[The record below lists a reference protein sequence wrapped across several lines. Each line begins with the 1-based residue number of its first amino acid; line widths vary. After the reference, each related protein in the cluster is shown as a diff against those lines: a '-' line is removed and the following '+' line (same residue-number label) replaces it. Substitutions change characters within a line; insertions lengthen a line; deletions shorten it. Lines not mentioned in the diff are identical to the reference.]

1 MRKSIIVFFVSIFQL
16 FNLFAQNTEQERELV
31 RILESQKP
39 IPTDLF
45 INPNMIHPMTL
56 VSTIN
61 WRQVWNDKDD
71 SLKFISQFYDVR
83 LKFDSNKEATAFHK
97 NYLKLNSE
105 NGIKHKHH
113 GLKFEGAN
121 NFYAFDASEQINNMM
136 KMVGMRAYCFLFV
149 VDNYVVKLYLTSTID
164 SKPVKFQKLITEAI
178 SKIKKHK

>member
-1 MRKSIIVFFVSIFQL
+1 
-16 FNLFAQNTEQERELV
+16 
-31 RILESQKP
+31 
-39 IPTDLF
+39 
-45 INPNMIHPMTL
+45 
-56 VSTIN
+56 
-61 WRQVWNDKDD
+61 
-71 SLKFISQFYDVR
+71 
-83 LKFDSNKEATAFHK
+83 KEATAFHK